1 MRQCRHREYWPH
13 STHRMR
19 VSFSSMIR
27 VGDSPESIEVG
38 AESVAELIQALLLRY
53 PDLQE
58 HLDRGVAV
66 SINGQIFRDDWTVA
80 IPNDAEVYLIPR
92 IEGG

>member
-1 MRQCRHREYWPH
+1 MQ
-13 STHRMR
+13 

-27 VGDSPESIEVG
+27 VGDGPQTITVQASSID
-38 AESVAELIQALLLRY
+38 QMMDALLLRY
-53 PDLQE
+53 PDLQS
-58 HLDRGVAV
+58 HIDRGVAV

-80 IPNDAEVYLIPR
+80 IPEDAEVYLIPR

>member
-1 MRQCRHREYWPH
+1 MQ
-13 STHRMR
+13 

-27 VGDSPESIEVG
+27 VGDGPQTIKVQASSIDQLMHV
-38 AESVAELIQALLLRY
+38 LLLRY
-53 PDLQE
+53 PDLQS
-58 HLDRGVAV
+58 HIDRGVAV

-80 IPNDAEVYLIPR
+80 IPEDAEVYLIPR

>member
-1 MRQCRHREYWPH
+1 CRHREYWPH

-27 VGDSPESIEVG
+27 VGDGPESIEVG
-38 AESVAELIQALLLRY
+38 AESVAELMQALLLRY

-58 HLDRGVAV
+58 YLDRGVAV

>member
-1 MRQCRHREYWPH
+1 MQ
-13 STHRMR
+13 

-27 VGDSPESIEVG
+27 VGDGPQTIIVQASSID
-38 AESVAELIQALLLRY
+38 ELMDALLLRY
-53 PDLQE
+53 PDLQS
-58 HLDRGVAV
+58 HIDRGVAV

-80 IPNDAEVYLIPR
+80 IPEDAEVYLIPR